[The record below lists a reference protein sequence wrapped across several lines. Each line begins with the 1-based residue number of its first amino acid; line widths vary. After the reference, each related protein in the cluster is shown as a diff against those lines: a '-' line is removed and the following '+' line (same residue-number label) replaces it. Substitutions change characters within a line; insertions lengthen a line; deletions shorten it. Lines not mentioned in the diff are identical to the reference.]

1 MGKPGPAFAVLI
13 GDVVRSRRLRRAR
26 RARIQDQLE
35 RSFRQINR
43 DHKENLAT
51 PLQFTA
57 GDEFQGVLKTAI
69 GVFRIIHE
77 VREATSPVSV
87 RFGIGIGAITTP
99 ISERPQAMDG
109 PAFHRARD
117 ALGKAQEFIGQICLS
132 SGKGEGDEVV
142 NAWLDVLGFIRSTW
156 SERAREVIHLYERF
170 QKLEPVANKLQI
182 SVQAVS
188 KHLRVTG
195 YKAYVRGEK
204 VLGEL
209 LAARR
214 QSQVFDR

>member
-1 MGKPGPAFAVLI
+1 MSKPGPIFVVLI
-13 GDVVRSRRLRRAR
+13 GDVVRSRRLQRAR
-26 RARIQDQLE
+26 RARVQDQLE

-43 DHKENLAT
+43 DHKESLAT

-57 GDEFQGVLKTAI
+57 GDEFQGVLKTALHLFP
-69 GVFRIIHE
+69 VIHQI
-77 VREATSPVSV
+77 REATSPVSV

-99 ISERPQAMDG
+99 ISEQPQAMDG

-117 ALGKAQEFIGQICLS
+117 ALGRAQEFIGHICLS
-132 SGKGEGDEVV
+132 SGKSDRDEGV
-142 NAWLDVLGFIRSTW
+142 NAWLDVLSFIRSTW
-156 SERAREVIHLYERF
+156 SDRAREVIHLYEHF
-170 QKLEPVANKLQI
+170 QKLEPVAKKLQI

-204 VLGEL
+204 VLEDL
-209 LAARR
+209 LAVYTPI
-214 QSQVFDR
+214 QPK